1 MGEQGK
7 SKSVFAQAS
16 LEHLDALYGFA
27 MMLTRDQTEAE
38 DLVQETYLR
47 AVRAFGQ
54 LMPDSN
60 LKGYLFAIMRNIRL
74 NQLRHVRSGPRFIEL
89 DGEQT
94 DLDRWPDSVAPDPYN
109 TLVRKTERE
118 QIRTAINSLSLPHRE
133 VIMLRDIEG
142 FSYQQIAE
150 ILGCPA
156 GTVMSRLGRAREKLR
171 LLLGQLQP
179 GAAKAMRAKEA

>member
-1 MGEQGK
+1 MKEGNQKANFSE
-7 SKSVFAQAS
+7 AA

-27 MMLTRDQTEAE
+27 VTLTRNQTESE

-60 LKGYLFAIMRNIRL
+60 LKGWLFAIMRNVWL
-74 NQLRHVRSGPRFIEL
+74 NQLRHARSGPRFIEL
-89 DGEQT
+89 DSEEEEMDFPDASGT
-94 DLDRWPDSVAPDPYN
+94 DPFSIYLRKVERRE
-109 TLVRKTERE
+109 VRA
-118 QIRTAINSLSLPHRE
+118 AIESLPLLHRE
-133 VIMLRDIEG
+133 IIVLRDIEG
-142 FSYQQIAE
+142 FSYQQIAS

-171 LLLGQLQP
+171 ELLGWWRMGSEEKTL
-179 GAAKAMRAKEA
+179 RAKEA